1 MQSLAVECAYQTLA
15 LQDPHILLLCRIDGR
30 IKVLIRKLPSWLKD
44 TVVEGNTTDI
54 YIDKRYLNDWHYHVV
69 YKDSIGNTID
79 TSVILVRAEA
89 GKWWKEEVL
98 ETNDTDISN
107 FSNKFI
113 VCSVRVIV
121 CSVRVYY

>member
-30 IKVLIRKLPSWLKD
+30 IKVLIRKLPSWLKEK
-44 TVVEGNTTDI
+44 VVDGNTTDI
-54 YIDKRYLNDWHYHVV
+54 YIDKRHLVNEHYCVI
-69 YKDSIGNTID
+69 YKNSAGISVD

-113 VCSVRVIV
+113 VCSVRV
-121 CSVRVYY
+121 YY